1 MKHIKHKHSLIIF
14 TFILLFSF
22 NSIIL
27 NTNAQDEEILSLGIR
42 KNVGTAFGDKIEGTF
57 TISGSGPDSILNLTL
72 FFNGTQV
79 AFESDNQLSFR
90 FDTKDYSLGLM
101 NITLVGE
108 DGEGMVYTVSISK
121 EFISP
126 AIGNWIIAIVG
137 GIALISGGLKL
148 ASYIK
153 NKRNEKQNATDK
165 KNNIKIDIDKEFL

>member
-1 MKHIKHKHSLIIF
+1 MKYLKHKYLLIIF

-22 NSIIL
+22 NSVIISS
-27 NTNAQDEEILSLGIR
+27 NAQDEEILSLGIK
-42 KNVGTAFGDKIEGTF
+42 KNFGTGIGDKIEGDF
-57 TISGSGPDSILNLTL
+57 TISGSGPDNILNLTL

-79 AFESDNQLSFR
+79 AFESDNQLTFR

-108 DGEGMVYTVSISK
+108 DSEGMVYNKSIFK

-126 AIGNWIIAIVG
+126 TIGNWIIAIAI
-137 GIALISGGLKL
+137 GIVLISGGLKL
-148 ASYIK
+148 ASYMK
-153 NKRNEKQNATDK
+153 NKRNEKQSATDK